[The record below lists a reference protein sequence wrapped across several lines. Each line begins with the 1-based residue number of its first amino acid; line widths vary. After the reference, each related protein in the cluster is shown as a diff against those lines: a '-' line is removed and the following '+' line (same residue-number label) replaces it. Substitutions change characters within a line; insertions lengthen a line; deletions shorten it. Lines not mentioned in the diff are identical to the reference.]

1 MEEIKNFQVVMLISV
16 IVAVVVLI
24 AAIICVAVLISKVKT
39 LKKDYDYFMRDAD
52 GNDLSATLKA
62 CLNQI
67 DYLINKDQIYDNEIK
82 KIYKRFIPCAQKIG
96 MIRFNAFDNV
106 GSNQSYSIAILDEK
120 NDGFVL
126 SGIYARESST
136 TYMKP
141 IEQGKSN
148 YPLSDEEE
156 KAVYKAIT
164 VFEK

>member
-1 MEEIKNFQVVMLISV
+1 MEDMKTFQLIMLISV

-62 CLNQI
+62 CLKQI
-67 DYLINKDQIYDNEIK
+67 DYLTDKDKLHDKEIE
-82 KIYKRFIPCAQKIG
+82 KIYKRLIPCAQKIG

-120 NDGFVL
+120 INSRKDD
-126 SGIYARESST
+126 R
-136 TYMKP
+136 
-141 IEQGKSN
+141 N
-148 YPLSDEEE
+148 E
-156 KAVYKAIT
+156 KK
-164 VFEK
+164 